1 MKFGRK
7 STPAT
12 DAAEIAGQ
20 EVTPP
25 AEETPRVGPFDAED
39 VPDDGVA
46 RVDLGSM
53 LVAPVP
59 GSELRLQIDE
69 RTQQVQ
75 SVLLAG
81 AEGALE
87 LRAFAAPRNGDLWS
101 EIRPQLAADMA
112 RRGGTATEREGR
124 FGPELVCQLTV
135 KTPDG
140 RTGSDARSRGASP
153 TAPAPARGWG
163 AGAEN
168 AEWDAD
174 YVWSFAVAEVPEPAV
189 FVLFLFGIVA
199 AIPLSRLLAIRRPFL
214 LSRTKGEWG
223 RWLQAPRIPARILKV
238 SKASVKVGRQ
248 GAP

>member
-1 MKFGRK
+1 MRFGRK
-7 STPAT
+7 SSTTPDPA
-12 DAAEIAGQ
+12 DPAG
-20 EVTPP
+20 P
-25 AEETPRVGPFDAED
+25 EETAQVQATTRTGPFDADE

-59 GSELRLQIDE
+59 GSELRLQVDE

-81 AEGALE
+81 AEGAVE

-140 RTGSDARSRGASP
+140 RTGQQPSRIVGINGSRWLLRA
-153 TAPAPARGWG
+153 TFLGK
-163 AGAEN
+163 
-168 AEWDAD
+168 
-174 YVWSFAVAEVPEPAV
+174 PAV
-189 FVLFLFGIVA
+189 DEEMAASWEDALTKVA
-199 AIPLSRLLAIRRPFL
+199 VRRGDHAMPVGDPLPVTLPEEARR
-214 LSRTKGEWG
+214 
-223 RWLQAPRIPARILKV
+223 
-238 SKASVKVGRQ
+238 VGSDTPGQTPDQDSDRES
-248 GAP
+248 

>member
-7 STPAT
+7 TTPAT
-12 DAAEIAGQ
+12 DPAETAGQ
-20 EVTPP
+20 AATPP

-59 GSELRLQIDE
+59 GSELRLQVDE

-140 RTGSDARSRGASP
+140 RTGQQPSRIVGINGSRWLLRA
-153 TAPAPARGWG
+153 TFLGK
-163 AGAEN
+163 
-168 AEWDAD
+168 
-174 YVWSFAVAEVPEPAV
+174 PAV
-189 FVLFLFGIVA
+189 DDESA
-199 AIPLSRLLAIRRPFL
+199 AAWEDALTQIAVRRGDHAMPVGDPLPVTLPDEARRVSP
-214 LSRTKGEWG
+214 
-223 RWLQAPRIPARILKV
+223 QALDED
-238 SKASVKVGRQ
+238 ASGDSGQ
-248 GAP
+248 ES

>member
-7 STPAT
+7 STPAPDEAVAPVGSEASPQSGT
-12 DAAEIAGQ
+12 ESR
-20 EVTPP
+20 T
-25 AEETPRVGPFDAED
+25 GPFDADD
-39 VPDDGVA
+39 VPDDGVP

-59 GSELRLQIDE
+59 GSELRLQVDE

-124 FGPELVCQLTV
+124 FGPELVCQLSV
-135 KTPDG
+135 QTPDG
-140 RTGSDARSRGASP
+140 RTGQQASRIVGINGSRWLLRA
-153 TAPAPARGWG
+153 TFLGK
-163 AGAEN
+163 
-168 AEWDAD
+168 
-174 YVWSFAVAEVPEPAV
+174 PAV
-189 FVLFLFGIVA
+189 DDETA
-199 AIPLSRLLAIRRPFL
+199 ATWEDALTQLAVRRGEQAMPAGDPLPVTLPEEARRIGPEA
-214 LSRTKGEWG
+214 TAAEPG
-223 RWLQAPRIPARILKV
+223 QVPD
-238 SKASVKVGRQ
+238 Q
-248 GAP
+248 GA